1 MNEKISH
8 NRSDE
13 TIEAKVQ
20 WFRSLTLS
28 DRMELL
34 CNFNDLALTLNPGI
48 LEKKD
53 VKPVKG
59 RVRVLSKT

>member
-28 DRMELL
+28 DRMEIL
-34 CNFNDLALTLNPGI
+34 CNFTDLALTLNPGI

>member
-34 CNFNDLALTLNPGI
+34 CNFTDLALTLNPGI

-53 VKPVKG
+53 AKPVKG

>member
-1 MNEKISH
+1 MNKKISH

-20 WFRSLTLS
+20 WFRSLTLW

-34 CNFNDLALTLNPGI
+34 CNFNDLVLTLNPGI

>member
-13 TIEAKVQ
+13 TIEAKVE
-20 WFRSLTLS
+20 WFRSLSLS
-28 DRMELL
+28 ERMDLL
-34 CNFNDLALTLNPGI
+34 CSFTELALSLNPGI

-53 VKPVKG
+53 AQPIKG
-59 RVRVLSKT
+59 RIRVLSKT

>member
-13 TIEAKVQ
+13 TIEAKVE
-20 WFRSLTLS
+20 WFRSLSLS
-28 DRMELL
+28 ERMDLL
-34 CNFNDLALTLNPGI
+34 CSFTDLALSLNPGI

-53 VKPVKG
+53 AQPIKG
-59 RVRVLSKT
+59 RIRVLSEI

>member
-1 MNEKISH
+1 MNEKVSH

-20 WFRSLTLS
+20 WFRSLSLAE
-28 DRMELL
+28 RMDLL
-34 CNFNDLALTLNPGI
+34 CNFTDIALALNPGI

-53 VKPVKG
+53 AQPVKG
-59 RVRVLSKT
+59 CIRILSET